1 MLQKMVDLEVTEEV
15 ACKLTLVYDLLRTR
29 LVRLAGQ
36 WPVGSGHISKPVIP
50 SLGNLT
56 NALF

>member
-29 LVRLAGQ
+29 LVRLT
-36 WPVGSGHISKPVIP
+36 GHISKPVIP
-50 SLGNLT
+50 SLGNLQQMRFF
-56 NALF
+56 NSSG